1 MANPN
6 SEIWGAPETW
16 IYSPNTTLGLTSEL
30 SQTLNAD
37 RPKVAYFGAGTTAG
51 YEGSLLRAINVSQK
65 MALNE
70 FIDNTICPCG
80 QSPDVSPFAKIA
92 IFNENDDLST
102 TPRVVTI
109 NDNINW
115 FFADK
120 AVTSP
125 YNNGFEY
132 FKQYT
137 RQGVT
142 NEGLKYQQ
150 FAPKANSPASGANV
164 DMQMC
169 PYTYYGLRSLFLS
182 IEVHC
187 MPKTATNPILNTNWR
202 TLKAWQLNY
211 SNTEDIIGL
220 RLYVRTCQSINANTH
235 ELTYSTDKAISGGQ
249 QSFVCVTNP
258 ITINNDDADT
268 PTQMLSIYNKGQRC
282 AYIFDITG
290 EISAWDSGNDSR
302 TNRAVLPCWDYFD
315 GQTVHTYYG
324 IPSDPVRYYYYKIP
338 YSEDTYNKIM
348 SIAALFGC
356 FFTDRNV
363 NVFPYDMLTEYAY
376 LPIVDENGV
385 AHGEYTNGMAN
396 ATNPLYTKNS
406 IRDIDYN
413 PNLPP
418 VPIDPNTYSNSSYF
432 KFVALGSV
440 GNKRYS
446 LGVTDVNGLLSDLWS
461 LLTTFSQDSFDYF
474 TQKVQAGFLVTN
486 PIDSIVSLLCFPFT
500 IPHNYDNVPIKLGK
514 YDMTAR
520 GNTVSQ
526 STYTINFTGV
536 PIFPRFGNCYLDYEP
551 YTNYEVYIPF
561 CGTVPLKAADIIGH
575 TLNVKLIVD
584 LYTGSCTGYILADDL
599 VIETVTGTVAI
610 TIPITGMDSSTINAQ
625 IVNAN
630 LNYKSSQY
638 LAGAAIGSMVSVS
651 GFIGALSNPAETV
664 NKIAQSQITE
674 ERAQYELT
682 HIPTQPH
689 IIGASS
695 PALGW
700 CCDTIARVMIYYPT
714 GDVITDNKP
723 PSLIDDKIQS
733 FGDLNGFSC
742 LKWGKVREFSGFTL
756 GNIKLDGVPCTESE
770 RARLKQLFS
779 TGVYL

>member
-6 SEIWGAPETW
+6 SEIWGAPSSW
-16 IYSPNTTLGLTSEL
+16 IYSLRQSGLETTSAKLGHF
-30 SQTLNAD
+30 D
-37 RPKVAYFGAGTTAG
+37 KPKTAYFGTGSTSG
-51 YEGSLLRAINVSQK
+51 FEGSLVRAINVSHK
-65 MALNE
+65 LTANE
-70 FIDNTICPCG
+70 FLDESICPCG
-80 QSPDVSPFAKIA
+80 QDPQVSPWGKIA
-92 IFNENDDLST
+92 IFNKNHDGST
-102 TPRVVTI
+102 VPEVQDFT
-109 NDNINW
+109 DKNINW

-120 AVTSP
+120 PTSFP
-125 YNNGFEY
+125 LAERQLIKTGTNFIYNE
-132 FKQYT
+132 QY
-137 RQGVT
+137 
-142 NEGLKYQQ
+142 
-150 FAPKANSPASGANV
+150 APKATIPINANNNIPV
-164 DMQMC
+164 NLC
-169 PYTYYGLRSLFLS
+169 PYVSWGVKSLLLS
-182 IEVHC
+182 IEIGI
-187 MPKTATNPILNTNWR
+187 TANDTNPISGSLLWV
-202 TLKAWQLNY
+202 TLDEWKNNY
-211 SNTEDIIGL
+211 SSTHYMTGL
-220 RLYVRTCQSINANTH
+220 RFFVRGCTALNSTTLA
-235 ELTYSTDKAISGGQ
+235 LTY
-249 QSFVCVTNP
+249 
-258 ITINNDDADT
+258 NNDGALPSGNGCSGLICPMNKITVKNGGETIPTQFLYFMGFAGTTRRAHIFT
-268 PTQMLSIYNKGQRC
+268 PTGQ
-282 AYIFDITG
+282 I
-290 EISAWDSGNDSR
+290 GNDSS
-302 TNRAVLPCWDYFD
+302 TLNAPWLGVLPCWNYFQDQTIQVYHPYTTDY
-315 GQTVHTYYG
+315 
-324 IPSDPVRYYYYKIP
+324 YYYYKIP
-338 YSEDTYNKIM
+338 YSDDTYNKIM

-356 FFTDRNV
+356 FFTPTNKY
-363 NVFPYDMLTEYAY
+363 VFDYDMLDNDLY
-376 LPIVDENGV
+376 LPIIDENGV
-385 AHGEYTNGMAN
+385 AHGQYTKGAAN
-396 ATNPLYTKNS
+396 ATNPLYSKNS
-406 IRDIDYN
+406 IRDIDYD
-413 PNLPP
+413 PTQPP
-418 VPIDPNTYSNSSYF
+418 TPTDPNTYSNSSYF

-446 LGVTDVNGLLSDLWS
+446 LGVTDVNGLISDLWS
-461 LLTTFSQDSFDYF
+461 LLTTFSQDSFDNF

-500 IPHNYDNVPIKLGK
+500 IPHNNDNVPIKLGK

-526 STYTINFTGV
+526 STYTINFTGI

-599 VIETVTGTVAI
+599 VIETITGTVAI
-610 TIPITGMDSSTINAQ
+610 TIPITGMDSSTINSQ

-638 LAGAAIGSMVSVS
+638 SAGAAIGSMVSVS
-651 GFIGALSNPAETV
+651 GFIGALSNPAEAV

-714 GDVITDNKP
+714 GDVITDSKP
-723 PSLIDDKIQS
+723 PSLIEEKINS
-733 FGDLNGFSC
+733 FGNLNGFSC

>member
-6 SEIWGAPETW
+6 SEIWGAPSSW
-16 IYSPNTTLGLTSEL
+16 IYSLRQLGLETTAAKL
-30 SQTLNAD
+30 GNFD
-37 RPKVAYFGAGTTAG
+37 KPKTAYFGTGSTSG
-51 YEGSLLRAINVSQK
+51 FEGSLLRGINVAQK
-65 MALNE
+65 LVANE
-70 FIDNTICPCG
+70 FLDESICPCG
-80 QSPDVSPFAKIA
+80 QDPQISPWGKIA
-92 IFNENDDLST
+92 IFNKNNNGSPVPEIQDFTDK
-102 TPRVVTI
+102 
-109 NDNINW
+109 NINW

-120 AVTSP
+120 PQSVPLFYRQIIKTHSNFMPYEQYAPKQPVPVTSYNAPVTLCP
-125 YNNGFEY
+125 Y
-132 FKQYT
+132 
-137 RQGVT
+137 VSW
-142 NEGLKYQQ
+142 GLK
-150 FAPKANSPASGANV
+150 
-164 DMQMC
+164 
-169 PYTYYGLRSLFLS
+169 SLLLS
-182 IEVHC
+182 IEVGIT
-187 MPKTATNPILNTNWR
+187 PNN
-202 TLKAWQLNY
+202 
-211 SNTEDIIGL
+211 D
-220 RLYVRTCQSINANTH
+220 
-235 ELTYSTDKAISGGQ
+235 
-249 QSFVCVTNP
+249 NP
-258 ITINNDDADT
+258 ITGSLSWVTLDSWRDNYSTTHYMTGLRFFVRGCTAINNATLALTYNNDGTLPTGSGCSGLICLMNKITVKNGGETIPTQFLYFMGYEGTTRRAHIFT
-268 PTQMLSIYNKGQRC
+268 PTEQISVDSSTRSAPNLAVFPCWEYFQNQTLQVLHPYSDIYN
-282 AYIFDITG
+282 
-290 EISAWDSGNDSR
+290 
-302 TNRAVLPCWDYFD
+302 
-315 GQTVHTYYG
+315 
-324 IPSDPVRYYYYKIP
+324 YYYKIP
-338 YSEDTYNKIM
+338 YSDDTYNKIM
-348 SIAALFGC
+348 AITALFGC
-356 FFTDRNV
+356 FFTPTNKY
-363 NVFPYDMLTEYAY
+363 VFDYDMLDNDLY
-376 LPIVDENGV
+376 LPIIDENGV
-385 AHGEYTNGMAN
+385 AHGQYTKGAAN
-396 ATNPLYTKNS
+396 ATNALYSKNS
-406 IRDIDYN
+406 IREIDYN
-413 PNLPP
+413 PDAPP
-418 VPIDPNTYSNSSYF
+418 TPTDPNTYSNSSYF

-446 LGVTDVNGLLSDLWS
+446 LGVTDVNGLISDLWS
-461 LLTTFSQDSFDYF
+461 LLTTFSQDSFDNF

-500 IPHNYDNVPIKLGK
+500 IPHNNDNVPIKLGK

-526 STYTINFTGV
+526 STYTINFTGI

-599 VIETVTGTVAI
+599 VIETITGTVAI
-610 TIPITGMDSSTINAQ
+610 TIPITGMDSSTINSQ

-638 LAGAAIGSMVSVS
+638 SAGAAIGSMVSVS
-651 GFIGALSNPAETV
+651 GFIGALSNPAEAV

-714 GDVITDNKP
+714 GDVITDSKP
-723 PSLIDDKIQS
+723 PSLIEEKINS
-733 FGDLNGFSC
+733 FGNLNGFSC

>member
-6 SEIWGAPETW
+6 PEIWGAPSSW
-16 IYSPNTTLGLTSEL
+16 LYSPHTTYGLTSQI

-37 RPKVAYFGAGTTAG
+37 RPKVANFGGG
-51 YEGSLLRAINVSQK
+51 SPLYYEGSIIRAINVAQK
-65 MALNE
+65 MTLNE
-70 FIDNTICPCG
+70 FIDTSICPCG
-80 QSPDVSPFAKIA
+80 QAPDVSPFAKIA
-92 IFNENDDLST
+92 IFNENDDLSL
-102 TPRVVTI
+102 TPRVFTI
-109 NDNINW
+109 TDNINW

-120 AVTSP
+120 AAATP
-125 YNNGFEY
+125 TNNAFNFDKY
-132 FKQYT
+132 YIKQGYT
-137 RQGVT
+137 NQG
-142 NEGLKYQQ
+142 LAWQQ
-150 FAPKANSPASGANV
+150 IAPKASEPAKVSNV
-164 DMQMC
+164 NMQLC
-169 PYTYYGLRSLFLS
+169 PYTYYGLRSLVLS
-182 IEVHC
+182 IEVRC
-187 MPKTATNPILNTNWR
+187 MNKTAVDPINNSVWR
-202 TLKAWQLNY
+202 TLDSWKNNY
-211 SNTEDIIGL
+211 SETENIIGL
-220 RLYVRTCQSINANTH
+220 RLFVRNCNSINQNT
-235 ELTYSTDKAISGGQ
+235 LALSYNNDYSVPDGE
-249 QSFVCVTNP
+249 QSFVCLLNP
-258 ITINNDDADT
+258 ITINNDGENL
-268 PTQMLSIYNKGQRC
+268 PTQLLNIFNKGYRC
-282 AYIFDITG
+282 AYIFDLTDTVFNWYNG
-290 EISAWDSGNDSR
+290 TDQR
-302 TNRAVLPCWDYFD
+302 TNRAVLPCWNYFQN
-315 GQTVHTYYG
+315 QTVTSWW
-324 IPSDPVRYYYYKIP
+324 IDMNDPERYYFYKIP
-338 YSEDTYNKIM
+338 YSDDTYNKIM
-348 SIAALFGC
+348 AIAACFGC
-356 FFTDRNV
+356 FFTPTNKYQ
-363 NVFPYDMLTEYAY
+363 FAYDMLDNDLY
-376 LPIVDENGV
+376 LTVLDENGV
-385 AHGEYTNGMAN
+385 AHGQYTHGAAN
-396 ATNPLYTKNS
+396 ATNSLYSKNS
-406 IRDIDYN
+406 IREIDYN
-413 PNLPP
+413 PNTPP
-418 VPIDPNTYSNSSYF
+418 TPTDPNTYSNSSYF

-461 LLTTFSQDSFDYF
+461 LLTTFSQDSFDNF

-500 IPHNYDNVPIKLGK
+500 IPHNGDNVPIKLGK

-536 PIFPRFGNCYLDYEP
+536 PIFPRFGDCYLDYEP

-610 TIPITGMDSSTINAQ
+610 TVPITGMDNSTINSQ

-638 LAGAAIGSMVSVS
+638 SAGAAIGSMVSVS
-651 GFIGALSNPAETV
+651 GFIGALSNPAEAV

-674 ERAQYELT
+674 ERTQYELT

-714 GDVITDNKP
+714 GDVITDSKP
-723 PSLIDDKIQS
+723 PSLINVKIKS